1 MTSQSLK
8 RTTLTVLHLEH
19 GAKLVPFAGYEMPLH
34 YSQGIF
40 AEHKHTRDSASLF
53 DVSHMGQAWLAA
65 VLDDDQEPSHETIA
79 ALLETLVPGDITSL
93 MPGRMRYSLLLNGAG
108 GILDDFM
115 ILRPDE
121 PNQGRLFMVANAATK
136 DADFAHIETLLGSAL
151 RVMPLLDHALLA
163 LQGPKAASVLER
175 CIKGTSNLAFMQAR
189 EFDVDGQTSLISR
202 SGYTGEDG
210 FEISVPSDHA
220 ESLARQLLNQDEVA
234 FAGLGARD
242 SLRLEAGLCLYGHD
256 LTEDINPVEADLR
269 WMIGKH
275 RREEGGFPGARH
287 ILELLQH
294 GSDRIRIGIVPEG
307 RAPARE
313 GALIQ
318 DQQGR
323 DIGLVTSGTFGPTY
337 GGPIAMGYVDR
348 AFSEVGT
355 ELQLVIRGTPC
366 PACVTSLPFVPHRY
380 HRKG

>member
-1 MTSQSLK
+1 
-8 RTTLTVLHLEH
+8 
-19 GAKLVPFAGYEMPLH
+19 
-34 YSQGIF
+34 
-40 AEHKHTRDSASLF
+40 
-53 DVSHMGQAWLAA
+53 
-65 VLDDDQEPSHETIA
+65 
-79 ALLETLVPGDITSL
+79 
-93 MPGRMRYSLLLNGAG
+93 
-108 GILDDFM
+108 M